1 MTDPLAL
8 DPVLAPGDR
17 STDAGAVYAGAHA
30 CS

>member
-17 STDAGAVYAGAHA
+17 STDAVPSTPGAHA
-30 CS
+30 RP